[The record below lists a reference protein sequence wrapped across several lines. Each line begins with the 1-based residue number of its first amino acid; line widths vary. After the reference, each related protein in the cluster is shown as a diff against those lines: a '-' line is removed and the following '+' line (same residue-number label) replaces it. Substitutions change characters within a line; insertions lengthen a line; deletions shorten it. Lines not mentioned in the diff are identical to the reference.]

1 MRFLFSIVRRPPTS
15 TLFPYTTL
23 FRSHLH
29 ATARGLALHPLN
41 QPTERADREQ
51 SLGIEPTF
59 GRALAALLG
68 DPGWEALMTFRI
80 GYPTRAAAL
89 SPRRAAEAV
98 RSEERR
104 VGTEG
109 RPAWG

>member
-1 MRFLFSIVRRPPTS
+1 
-15 TLFPYTTL
+15 
-23 FRSHLH
+23 
-29 ATARGLALHPLN
+29 LN

-59 GRALAALLG
+59 GRALADLLG

-98 RSEERR
+98 LI
-104 VGTEG
+104 
-109 RPAWG
+109 